1 MISGGCDMKLL
12 ITSAYIPEVDDT
24 ITHDDNVPFP
34 IKKKF
39 GEILYK
45 VNTKAWV
52 NDVVFSPNGKYS
64 FAGSHNSTLSIIK
77 SEGTELQ
84 IINLPHSPIS
94 KIIPINDETIIVIG
108 YDRHFYKY
116 SCSNVMKKWSFVN
129 SITKVELN
137 QPTETE
143 EKKDETVSF
152 KDKLGV
158 FKNVSKKVS
167 LIVTTNK
174 NGSKNIHS
182 ANISAFN
189 LISNNLVTADLAGY
203 IKLWPF

>member
-1 MISGGCDMKLL
+1 
-12 ITSAYIPEVDDT
+12 
-24 ITHDDNVPFP
+24 
-34 IKKKF
+34 
-39 GEILYK
+39 
-45 VNTKAWV
+45 
-52 NDVVFSPNGKYS
+52 
-64 FAGSHNSTLSIIK
+64 
-77 SEGTELQ
+77 
-84 IINLPHSPIS
+84 
-94 KIIPINDETIIVIG
+94 
-108 YDRHFYKY
+108 
-116 SCSNVMKKWSFVN
+116 MKKWSFVN